1 MPPRGLRLF
10 VRPIE
15 ATDHEA
21 LEAFFA
27 RQNEGVGSGL
37 RFSVASSDRQKNEG
51 LTPALAKGLTP
62 GFAQNEGLTPA
73 PAQNEGLTPSSAQNE
88 GLTPAPAW
96 GLLGKLLGDVVA
108 VVALRITDDA
118 LRVEGVTVA
127 RELRRKWIGRV
138 MMREVEQ
145 LAVKMDRR
153 RIVVEDAGDAQE
165 FFRRVGF
172 QSEGARW
179 VRVVP

>member
-15 ATDHEA
+15 AADAPA
-21 LEAFFA
+21 LDAFFA
-27 RQNEGVGSGL
+27 RQNG
-37 RFSVASSDRQKNEG
+37 D
-51 LTPALAKGLTP
+51 LTPPETP
-62 GFAQNEGLTPA
+62 PGN
-73 PAQNEGLTPSSAQNE
+73 
-88 GLTPAPAW
+88 PAW
-96 GLLGKLLGDVVA
+96 GLLGKLLGDIVA
-108 VVALRITDDA
+108 VVVLQITDDA
-118 LRVEGVTVA
+118 LRVEAVTVA

-172 QSEGARW
+172 QSEGERW

>member
-1 MPPRGLRLF
+1 MRGLRLF

-15 ATDHEA
+15 AADQPA
-21 LEAFFA
+21 LQAFFA
-27 RQNEGVGSGL
+27 
-37 RFSVASSDRQKNEG
+37 
-51 LTPALAKGLTP
+51 TP
-62 GFAQNEGLTPA
+62 GNAVSPRDT
-73 PAQNEGLTPSSAQNE
+73 T
-88 GLTPAPAW
+88 PAW

-108 VVALRITDDA
+108 VVSLDLTDDA
-118 LRVEGVTVA
+118 LRVEDFTVT
-127 RELRRKWIGRV
+127 RDLRRKWIGRV

-153 RIVVEDAGDAQE
+153 RIVVEHAGDAQE

-172 QSEGARW
+172 QSEGVRW